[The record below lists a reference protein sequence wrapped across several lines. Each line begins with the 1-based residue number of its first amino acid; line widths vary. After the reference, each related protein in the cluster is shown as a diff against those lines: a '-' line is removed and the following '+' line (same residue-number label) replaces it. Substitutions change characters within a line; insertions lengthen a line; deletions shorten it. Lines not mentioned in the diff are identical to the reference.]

1 MASRESARSGKKIDE
16 ISDTVV
22 QCDEVSL
29 TVKKHKQQHAL
40 VKHVV
45 HGVADGKKKGCNN
58 GGGRGGRGCSRSM
71 WRKTKLLAVDDG
83 MWRTTSNTPLA
94 VGIVV
99 PSKDTKQNGPFIAM
113 STMRP
118 YL

>member
-1 MASRESARSGKKIDE
+1 
-16 ISDTVV
+16 
-22 QCDEVSL
+22 
-29 TVKKHKQQHAL
+29 
-40 VKHVV
+40 
-45 HGVADGKKKGCNN
+45 
-58 GGGRGGRGCSRSM
+58 M